1 MDNKIPNMDYDAD
14 EVINE
19 FKEKIKWPKSDE
31 VTAVVKPTK
40 IPLRLLISFLITAV
54 VGGIAYY
61 MMLPALNFK
70 DTQMYLFLILLVV
83 VFMLS
88 FALVCRANKKIERKE
103 YVKKKSLVP
112 VIIVGVL
119 VVVMAVG
126 YLTGVTLFRAKS
138 YSNLLTIS
146 DGNFEDDF
154 EDISYDK
161 VPRLDSNRAIAL
173 ADQQLGSLE
182 EYKSQYVVSDNS
194 TQINYKNIPCRV
206 AYLQYADFFKWMNN
220 TKNGTP
226 AYMLVDLV
234 SQKVTAVNCV
244 DKFGEGIKYSPAELF
259 NEKLIRHLRF
269 QYPTELLD
277 TPNFEIDDNM
287 HPYWITAVL
296 DKTIGLYGGTDVKGA
311 IITDALTGKSKY
323 YDIET
328 VKNDKSLNWIDV
340 VYSEALVLEQYNYHG
355 KLQNG
360 FWNSIIFQNDVNIA
374 STGSGNIAMDD
385 DVWVFT
391 GVTSA
396 ETDASNF
403 GFILVNQR
411 TKEAR
416 YYKSPGATEIS
427 AQESATDAVQNYG
440 YQATFPILLGIDGNP
455 TYFMSLYGDSN
466 TVKGYAFVSLK
477 DKTVVGTGLLD
488 TAKSDAK
495 ALNNAIENYIDALKE
510 KGIADN
516 VDKSNIIVDESKISE
531 SNNAD
536 ITDDN
541 NANDNANNNANNN
554 VNEQPPFDDK
564 RLREM
569 YDKLVGYEKTIH
581 EQNQKRIKIGLRC
594 IYIIPLFFL
603 VLLMIVPDSSKII
616 FLVLWIVSLFVIA
629 VYLIGVEYVDYKL
642 QEKMNEISG
651 SDAQNMSVSPVV
663 QIEDRVQEIAER
675 VEQRFDTMQQST
687 GEDAEQ

>member
-31 VTAVVKPTK
+31 VTAIVKPSK
-40 IPLRLLISFLITAV
+40 LPLRVFISLIITAIA
-54 VGGIAYY
+54 GGVAYY
-61 MMLPALNFK
+61 MMLPAFNIK
-70 DTQMYLFLILLVV
+70 DTQMYLFLLLLVV
-83 VFMLS
+83 VFMAA

-112 VIIVGVL
+112 VIIAGVL
-119 VVVMAVG
+119 VVIMAIG
-126 YLTGVTLFRAKS
+126 YVTGVTLFRAKS
-138 YSNLLTIS
+138 YSELLTIS
-146 DGNFEDDF
+146 DGNFEKDF
-154 EDISYDK
+154 KDISYDK
-161 VPRLDSNRAIAL
+161 VPRLDAYRAHAL

-182 EYKSQYVVSDNS
+182 QYKSQYVVSDNS
-194 TQINYKNIPCRV
+194 TQINYKNTPCRV

-226 AYMLVDLV
+226 AYMLIDLV

-269 QYPTELLD
+269 QYPTALLD

-328 VKNDKSLNWIDV
+328 VKTDKSLNWIDV
-340 VYSEALVLEQYNYHG
+340 VYSESLVLEQYNYHG

-360 FWNSIIFQNDVNIA
+360 FWNSLIFQNDVNIA

-396 ETDASNF
+396 ESDSSNF
-403 GFILVNQR
+403 GFILINQR

-416 YYKSPGATEIS
+416 YYKSAGATEIS
-427 AQESATDAVQNYG
+427 AQQSATDAVQNYG

-488 TAKSDAK
+488 TAKSDAR
-495 ALNNAIENYIDALKE
+495 ALNNAIESYIDALKE

-516 VDKSNIIVDESKISE
+516 VDKSNIIVDESKISG
-531 SNNAD
+531 SNQND
-536 ITDDN
+536 ITNNTDSNSSTESEQKPSANETTASGTITGTVDDIKTSV
-541 NANDNANNNANNN
+541 NDGNSVYYIKVDGKYYYIN
-554 VNEQPPFDDK
+554 VGDCMEV
-564 RLREM
+564 M
-569 YDKLVGYEKTIH
+569 LVNKGDTVEITTNGGKGT
-581 EQNQKRIKIGLRC
+581 
-594 IYIIPLFFL
+594 F
-603 VLLMIVPDSSKII
+603 
-616 FLVLWIVSLFVIA
+616 IA
-629 VYLIGVEYVDYKL
+629 AKNITVK
-642 QEKMNEISG
+642 
-651 SDAQNMSVSPVV
+651 
-663 QIEDRVQEIAER
+663 
-675 VEQRFDTMQQST
+675 
-687 GEDAEQ
+687 

>member
-1 MDNKIPNMDYDAD
+1 MDDKIPNMDYDAD

-31 VTAVVKPTK
+31 VTAIVKPSK
-40 IPLRLLISFLITAV
+40 MPLRLLISFLITAV
-54 VGGIAYY
+54 VGGVAYY

-70 DTQMYLFLILLVV
+70 DIQMYLFLLLLIV
-83 VFMLS
+83 VFMVS

-103 YVKKKSLVP
+103 YVKKKSLIP
-112 VIIVGVL
+112 IIIAGVL
-119 VVVMAVG
+119 VVVMGIG

-138 YSNLLTIS
+138 YSELLSVS
-146 DGNFEDDF
+146 DGNFQEDF
-154 EDISYDK
+154 KDISYDK
-161 VPRLDSNRAIAL
+161 VPRLDANRAHAL

-182 EYKSQYVVSDNS
+182 AYKSQYVVSENS
-194 TQINYKNIPCRV
+194 TQINYRNTPCRV

-226 AYMLVDLV
+226 AYMLIDLV

-311 IITDALTGKSKY
+311 IITDALTGESKY

-328 VKNDKSLNWIDV
+328 VKNDSKLNWIDV
-340 VYSEALVLEQYNYHG
+340 VYSESLVLEQYNYHG

-374 STGSGNIAMDD
+374 SSGSGNIAMDD

-396 ETDASNF
+396 ESDTSNF

-416 YYKSPGATEIS
+416 YYKSAGATELS
-427 AQESATDAVQNYG
+427 AQQSATDAVQNYG

-477 DKTVVGTGLLD
+477 DKTVVGSGLLD

-495 ALNNAIENYIDALKE
+495 ALNDALESYIDALKE
-510 KGIADN
+510 KGIADD
-516 VDKSNIIVDESKISE
+516 VDKSNIIVDESQI
-531 SNNAD
+531 D
-536 ITDDN
+536 Q
-541 NANDNANNNANNN
+541 NDNADTTDNKNNDTQGKEETTTADTSSGKTVTGTVDDIKTSVNDGNSVYYLEVNGKYYYIN
-554 VNEQPPFDDK
+554 VGDCMEVMLINKGDTVEITTDGGSGKFIQAK
-564 RLREM
+564 
-569 YDKLVGYEKTIH
+569 
-581 EQNQKRIKIGLRC
+581 NIKA
-594 IYIIPLFFL
+594 
-603 VLLMIVPDSSKII
+603 K
-616 FLVLWIVSLFVIA
+616 
-629 VYLIGVEYVDYKL
+629 
-642 QEKMNEISG
+642 
-651 SDAQNMSVSPVV
+651 
-663 QIEDRVQEIAER
+663 
-675 VEQRFDTMQQST
+675 
-687 GEDAEQ
+687 

>member
-146 DGNFEDDF
+146 DGNFENDF

-194 TQINYKNIPCRV
+194 TQINYKNTPCRV

-311 IITDALTGKSKY
+311 IITDALTGESKY

-391 GVTSA
+391 GVTS
-396 ETDASNF
+396 
-403 GFILVNQR
+403 
-411 TKEAR
+411 
-416 YYKSPGATEIS
+416 
-427 AQESATDAVQNYG
+427 DAVQNYG

-516 VDKSNIIVDESKISE
+516 VDKSNIIVDESKINE

-541 NANDNANNNANNN
+541 NAKDNANNTENETTTKPSKETAKGTVTGTVEDIKTSVNDGNSVYYLKVDGKYYYIN
-554 VNEQPPFDDK
+554 VGDCMEV
-564 RLREM
+564 M
-569 YDKLVGYEKTIH
+569 LVNKGDT
-581 EQNQKRIKIGLRC
+581 
-594 IYIIPLFFL
+594 
-603 VLLMIVPDSSKII
+603 
-616 FLVLWIVSLFVIA
+616 
-629 VYLIGVEYVDYKL
+629 VEITTDGGKGTFIQAKNVTVK
-642 QEKMNEISG
+642 
-651 SDAQNMSVSPVV
+651 
-663 QIEDRVQEIAER
+663 
-675 VEQRFDTMQQST
+675 
-687 GEDAEQ
+687 

>member
-119 VVVMAVG
+119 VVVMALG

-138 YSNLLTIS
+138 YSELLTIS
-146 DGNFEDDF
+146 DGNFENDF
-154 EDISYDK
+154 KDISYDK

-194 TQINYKNIPCRV
+194 TQINYKNTPCRV

-226 AYMLVDLV
+226 AYMLIDLV

-287 HPYWITAVL
+287 RPYWITAVL

-403 GFILVNQR
+403 GFILINQR

-488 TAKSDAK
+488 TAKSDAR

-541 NANDNANNNANNN
+541 NANDNANDNANNTENETTTKPSKETAKGTVTGTVEDIKTSVNDGNSVYYLKVDGKYYYIN
-554 VNEQPPFDDK
+554 VGDCMEV
-564 RLREM
+564 M
-569 YDKLVGYEKTIH
+569 LVNKGDT
-581 EQNQKRIKIGLRC
+581 
-594 IYIIPLFFL
+594 
-603 VLLMIVPDSSKII
+603 
-616 FLVLWIVSLFVIA
+616 
-629 VYLIGVEYVDYKL
+629 VEITTDGGKGTFIQAKSITVK
-642 QEKMNEISG
+642 
-651 SDAQNMSVSPVV
+651 
-663 QIEDRVQEIAER
+663 
-675 VEQRFDTMQQST
+675 
-687 GEDAEQ
+687 

>member
-19 FKEKIKWPKSDE
+19 FKEKIKWSKSDE

-146 DGNFEDDF
+146 DGNFENDF

-194 TQINYKNIPCRV
+194 TQINYKNTPCRV

-234 SQKVTAVNCV
+234 SQKVTA
-244 DKFGEGIKYSPAELF
+244 
-259 NEKLIRHLRF
+259 
-269 QYPTELLD
+269 
-277 TPNFEIDDNM
+277 EIDDNM

-403 GFILVNQR
+403 GFILINQR

-516 VDKSNIIVDESKISE
+516 VDKSNIIVDESKISG

-541 NANDNANNNANNN
+541 NANDNANNNANNTENETTTKPSKETAKGTVTGTVEDIKTSVNDGNSVYYLKVDGKYYYIN
-554 VNEQPPFDDK
+554 VGDCMEV
-564 RLREM
+564 M
-569 YDKLVGYEKTIH
+569 LVNKGDT
-581 EQNQKRIKIGLRC
+581 
-594 IYIIPLFFL
+594 
-603 VLLMIVPDSSKII
+603 
-616 FLVLWIVSLFVIA
+616 
-629 VYLIGVEYVDYKL
+629 VEITTDGGKGTFIQAKSITVK
-642 QEKMNEISG
+642 
-651 SDAQNMSVSPVV
+651 
-663 QIEDRVQEIAER
+663 
-675 VEQRFDTMQQST
+675 
-687 GEDAEQ
+687 